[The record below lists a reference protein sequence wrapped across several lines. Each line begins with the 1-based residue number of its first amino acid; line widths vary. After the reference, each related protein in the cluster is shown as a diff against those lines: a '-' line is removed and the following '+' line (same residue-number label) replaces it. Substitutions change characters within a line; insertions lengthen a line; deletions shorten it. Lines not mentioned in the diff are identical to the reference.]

1 MTKIYILEVLMLAII
16 IDIFGIILRRAKK
29 NDEKSY
35 SKKRRLDYPLIIL
48 FSGVAIILLQY
59 IFERPQLDFKDK
71 IQAQAGDSLEQA
83 IHIYY
88 HNRNIINECEIEGN
102 TQFHDL
108 KTNHLRI
115 IYKDLINKNLDV
127 EVIDT
132 KPPEISITNENN
144 SNIAYN
150 YDFEHEGFEATDNY
164 DGDVKD
170 KVTVTREEL
179 DNNKIKIIYSCID
192 SHNNEAKVERT
203 YNLIDTVPPILTLIG
218 QHEEKI
224 KQGTEY
230 IELGAKAVDEK
241 DGDLSDKIEINSSRV
256 NTNVIGTYN
265 VNYNVSD
272 NSNNIAIGIR
282 KVKVVSP
289 EEYDNYN
296 GVVFLTFDDGP
307 SHSGTPQV
315 LDILNSRGIK
325 ASFFLVNYDE
335 VGKEI
340 VRREINEGHTI
351 CLHSYTHN
359 YSQIYSSEEAYFDDL
374 NLLRNKVKA
383 DFGLECNI
391 IRFPGGSSNTISS
404 FNPGIMSRLT
414 QMVTEQGYH
423 YFDWNDSGEDAGNTH
438 SADEVFDNMIANLSE
453 ERINVVLCHDN
464 GNSKLLEALPRFIDI
479 CLENGYTFSTLDM
492 DTPQVHHPVNN

>member
-1 MTKIYILEVLMLAII
+1 MTKIYILEVFMLAII

-29 NDEKSY
+29 NDEKKY

-48 FSGVAIILLQY
+48 FTGVTIILLQY
-59 IFERPQLDFKDK
+59 IFEKPQLNFKEK
-71 IQAQAGDSLEQA
+71 IEVQSGDSLEEA
-83 IHIYY
+83 IPIYY

-102 TQFHDL
+102 TDFKDL
-108 KTNHLRI
+108 KTHHLRI
-115 IYKDLINKNLDV
+115 IYKNLINKSVDV
-127 EVIDT
+127 QVIDT
-132 KPPEISITNENN
+132 KPPEIKTLNENN
-144 SNIAYN
+144 SNIKYN
-150 YDFEHEGFEATDNY
+150 YDFEHEGFEAKDNY

-179 DNNKIKIIYSCID
+179 DNNKIKITYSCID
-192 SHNNEAKVERT
+192 SNNNETNVERK
-203 YNLIDTVPPILTLIG
+203 YNLVDTVPPILTLKG
-218 QHEEKI
+218 QYEEKI

-230 IELGAKAVDEK
+230 VELGARAIDEK
-241 DGDLSDKIEINSSRV
+241 DGDLSDRIEINSSKV
-256 NTNVIGTYN
+256 NTNEIGTYN
-265 VNYNVSD
+265 VNYVVTD
-272 NSNNIAIGIR
+272 NSNNPAIAIR

-289 EEYDNYN
+289 EEFDNYN

-307 SHSGTPQV
+307 STKGTPQV
-315 LDILNSRGIK
+315 LDILKSRGVK
-325 ASFFLVNYDE
+325 ASFFLINYNE
-335 VGKEI
+335 EGKEI
-340 VRREINEGHTI
+340 IRREIDEGHTI

-359 YSQIYSSEEAYFDDL
+359 YGQIYSSEEAYFEDL
-374 NLLRNKVKA
+374 NLLRNKVKN
-383 DFGLECNI
+383 DFGIECNI

-414 QMVTEQGYH
+414 QLVTEQGYH

-438 SADEVFDNMIANLSE
+438 SADEVYDNMIANLSE

-464 GNSKLLEALPRFIDI
+464 GNSKLLDALPRFIDI